1 MGRTK
6 LYQTPD
12 ELMDYYGLSSYSRDK
27 QGNRIKID
35 KKETREVY
43 LRGKKISS
51 SNNVAL
57 VFYTCSNGKPIRQN
71 SGYVL
76 NIETSAEVKKR
87 NEETLRQAR
96 VKADELNTEVQ
107 KKGNGFV
114 LSKKNNV
121 NLCEYILFLA
131 DEALKK
137 SGNKHGYYYTL
148 ISLSKHIEQFN
159 GKETA
164 FKEVDK
170 DFILRFFDYLKTANN
185 FNHQR
190 AEDEDRRKEV
200 KLSQNTQHNL
210 YMKFKYVLRKA
221 VKAEILPF
229 NPMDKLENSDKPKA
243 EDGTREYLTISE
255 IKQLIATPCKNDII
269 KKAFL
274 FCCLTG
280 LRYSDISALT
290 WGEVRKEEGVTKLS
304 FKMKKV
310 KRANVVFLSD
320 EALKWIPKRSG
331 MSDIVFNLPKNDN
344 ANRQLARWAEIAGIE
359 KKVTFHC
366 SRHTAA
372 TLNLGLGTP
381 IETVSSMLGHTKI
394 STTQIY
400 AKILDENQKKA
411 VNKQN
416 GLFD

>member
-1 MGRTK
+1 MARIK
-6 LYQTPD
+6 LYQSSE
-12 ELMDYYGLSSYSRDK
+12 ELLDYYGLSSYSRDK

-35 KKETREVY
+35 KKETRVVY
-43 LRGKKISS
+43 LRGKAQASG
-51 SNNVAL
+51 NVSL
-57 VFYTCSNGKPIRQN
+57 IFYSCINGKAERHN

-76 NIETSAEVKKR
+76 NIETDLQIKKR
-87 NEETLRQAR
+87 NEETLKQAR
-96 VKADELNTEVQ
+96 VKADEFNTDVQ
-107 KKGNGFV
+107 KRGNGFV

-121 NLCEYILFLA
+121 NLCEYILFQA

-148 ISLSKHIEQFN
+148 ISLSKHIEAFS
-159 GKETA
+159 GKNTT

-170 DFILRFFDYLKTANN
+170 EYILQFFEYLKNAKN

-190 AEDEDRRKEV
+190 AEDEERRKDV
-200 KLSQNTQHNL
+200 VLSQNTQHNL

-221 VKAEILPF
+221 VKAEILPS
-229 NPMDKLENSDKPKA
+229 NPMDKVENSDKPKA
-243 EDGTREYLTISE
+243 EDGTREYLTIEE
-255 IKQLIATPCKNDII
+255 IKRLIATPCKNEMI

-280 LRYSDISALT
+280 LRYSDISSLT
-290 WGEVRKEEGVTKLS
+290 WGEVREENGTTKLS

-320 EALKWIPKRSG
+320 EALKWMPERGKA
-331 MSDIVFNLPKNDN
+331 DEIVFNLPKNDN
-344 ANRQLARWAEIAGIE
+344 ANKQLSKWVELSGIE

-400 AKILDENQKKA
+400 AKILDENQRKA
-411 VNKQN
+411 VSKQN

>member
-1 MGRTK
+1 MARAK
-6 LYQTPD
+6 LYQNSE
-12 ELMDYYGLSSYSRDK
+12 ELLDYYGLSSFSRDK
-27 QGNRIKID
+27 QGNRVKIN

-43 LRGKKISS
+43 LRGKVQKSG
-51 SNNVAL
+51 NVSL
-57 VFYTCSNGKPIRQN
+57 IFYSCINGKAERHN

-76 NIETSAEVKKR
+76 NIETDIDVKKR

-114 LSKKNNV
+114 LSKKSSV
-121 NLCEYILFLA
+121 NLCEFIVYIA
-131 DEALKK
+131 NQALEK

-148 ISLSKHIEQFN
+148 ISLSKHIELFS
-159 GKETA
+159 GKATT

-170 DFILRFFDYLKTANN
+170 EFVLSFISYLRNANN
-185 FNHQR
+185 FNMQR
-190 AEDEDRRKEV
+190 AEDAERHKEV

-229 NPMDKLENSDKPKA
+229 NPMDSLENDEKPKA
-243 EDGTREYLTISE
+243 EEGTREYLTISE
-255 IKQLIATPCKNDII
+255 VKKLIATPCRNEMI
-269 KKAFL
+269 KAAFL

-280 LRYSDISALT
+280 LRYSDISALK
-290 WGEVRKEEGVTKLS
+290 WGEVVEEENKTKLR
-304 FKMKKV
+304 FTMKKV
-310 KRANVVFLSD
+310 RRANNVYLSD
-320 EALKWIPKRSG
+320 EAKKWLPTRGSNEEV
-331 MSDIVFNLPKNDN
+331 VFNLPKNDN
-344 ANRQLARWAEIAGIE
+344 ANRQLAKWVQDSGV
-359 KKVTFHC
+359 KKKITFHC

-372 TLNLGLGTP
+372 TLNLGLGTQ
-381 IETVSSMLGHTKI
+381 IEVVSSMLGHTKI

-400 AKILDENQKKA
+400 AKILDENQVKA
-411 VNKQN
+411 VDKQN